1 MLTRRHVLPPSLL
14 GRMARHRLV
23 QNARSRPN
31 SKTASLYPECN
42 QICAVH
48 ARSAYSTDSTPIFMS
63 IGGLQAHV
71 NSKPSMSAIAYRLVY
86 IRGCQEHSSPF
97 AGGAVFV
104 RDIQSL

>member
-71 NSKPSMSAIAYRLVY
+71 NSKPSMSATPGFINNPNLRQFGLLSRASQLVAL
-86 IRGCQEHSSPF
+86 PM
-97 AGGAVFV
+97 
-104 RDIQSL
+104 